1 MGFCA
6 AQRRMGPLPWCRA
19 RQINATPPDA
29 VQVVTRRGIGKH
41 DPKGML
47 WFWLLVFLC
56 TRPGLCFFCL
66 FLSPV
71 GAAFPPCRGFV
82 SGFFA
87 FILSLAAHLPPFT
100 TQRRASAESPPR
112 KSGYGLRTGAP
123 FGSRLPIPRRVTQA
137 LPQAL
142 RRPTPASRSHRPAT
156 PSPAIAKA
164 RTNNPKRTMLT
175 QGHCAPRRT
184 CSSTAYE
191 AAWAQKKASSS
202 PPQPTLVSALWF
214 HETDQGRPWTR
225 VVASRSRSVGKNQQ
239 AAREC
244 RSPSAPRLHNPAGRN
259 PQLRQLDA
267 SASSEL
273 M

>member
-1 MGFCA
+1 MYPAGALFL
-6 AQRRMGPLPWCRA
+6 LPFSFTSWGCVS
-19 RQINATPPDA
+19 T
-29 VQVVTRRGIGKH
+29 
-41 DPKGML
+41 L
-47 WFWLLVFLC
+47 S
-56 TRPGLCFFCL
+56 GLCFGLFCL
-66 FLSPV
+66 CLILS
-71 GAAFPPCRGFV
+71 GSPPPFYHPA
-82 SGFFA
+82 SGF
-87 FILSLAAHLPPFT
+87 SGV
-100 TQRRASAESPPR
+100 PPR

-225 VVASRSRSVGKNQQ
+225 VVASRSRSVGESMKNQQ